1 MSPVSYPVAW
11 QRAAGPRLVGS
22 ATVDG
27 DGLTLVGRE
36 VGTQHAEEHLALAGG
51 AVERVELRRSSPL
64 PSLSAVYDGRPVVIE
79 LLTGGWGAAHHLA
92 DALSRPPRAPT
103 QAVSAQVRTVAIAA
117 RIRSGRRA
125 ELEEILGR
133 GVPAELDRD
142 DVCCHEIALGDDDVV
157 IVLTA
162 PGTSLRVLTESGL
175 GLGGSIATPRVLT
188 QMLSWRRGADARP
201 AATA

>member
-11 QRAAGPRLVGS
+11 QREAGPRLVGS

-36 VGTQHAEEHLALAGG
+36 VGTRHAEEHLALDGG
-51 AVERVELRRSSPL
+51 AVERVELRRSAAL
-64 PSLSAVYDGRPVVIE
+64 PSLSAVHDGRPVVIE

-92 DALSRPPRAPT
+92 DALARPLRAPS
-103 QAVSAQVRTVAIAA
+103 QAASAQVRTVAIAA

-125 ELEEILGR
+125 ELEEILAR

-142 DVCCHEIALGDDDVV
+142 DVRCDEIALGDDDVV

-162 PGTSLRVLTESGL
+162 PGTSLRALAESGL
-175 GLGGSIATPRVLT
+175 GLGGTIATPRVLT
-188 QMLSWRRGADARP
+188 QTFSWRRGAGVRP
-201 AATA
+201 AATG